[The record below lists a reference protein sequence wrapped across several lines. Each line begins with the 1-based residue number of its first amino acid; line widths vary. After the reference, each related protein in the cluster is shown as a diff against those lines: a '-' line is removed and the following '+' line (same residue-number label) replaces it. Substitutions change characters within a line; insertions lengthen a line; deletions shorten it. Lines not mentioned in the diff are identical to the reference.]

1 MKLNIA
7 HSLNGTV
14 KSIDCNDD
22 HIRKAGILMGMRLG
36 QVVDG
41 KALAPE
47 LAGYTF
53 KMRGGS
59 DKQGF
64 PMVPGV
70 LANARVSLLVA
81 RGRIGF
87 QRWRARKGERTRTS
101 LRGAIMATDIAQLNV
116 TVVREGE
123 NPIEGLTDVS
133 NPRRLGP
140 KRASKIRKL
149 FNLSRDDDVKNYVV
163 KRKVEKGNRVK
174 APKVQRLITN
184 SIRARRAKKVKVA
197 KEALKKNVEARREYL
212 SMVTKARL
220 VNRQRRT
227 AKNLRVA
234 KAQTVTAGK
243 AGKKSKNR
251 SLQQELLFLKRVQSK
266 KWSSTTIDSDSNK

>member
-53 KMRGGS
+53 KLRGGS

-87 QRWRARKGERTRTS
+87 QRWRARNGERTRTS
-101 LRGAIMATDIAQLNV
+101 LRGAIIATDIAQLNV

-149 FNLSRDDDVKNYVV
+149 FNLSREDDVKTYVV
-163 KRKVEKGNRVK
+163 KRKVEKGNRMK

-184 SIRARRAKKVKVA
+184 TIRARRAKKVKVA
-197 KEALKKNVEARREYL
+197 KEALKKNVEARRQYL
-212 SMVTKARL
+212 SMVTRERL

-227 AKNLRVA
+227 ARNLRVA
-234 KAQTVTAGK
+234 KAQASMSGK
-243 AGKKSKNR
+243 STGAGKKSK
-251 SLQQELLFLKRVQSK
+251 K
-266 KWSSTTIDSDSNK
+266 